1 MAERAKRLRF
11 INEEPWIA
19 KTARQIKL
27 VKLMPQDLH
36 DWFWSWVE
44 DVGAIMRSRDLMA
57 HYAATLIYRVI
68 EELIASLVSETFSKR
83 VSGDFIKRPLSRLNR
98 R

>member
-1 MAERAKRLRF
+1 MRLRF

-36 DWFWSWVE
+36 DRFWSWIE
-44 DVGAIMRSRDLMA
+44 DVGAVMRNRDLMVYYVA
-57 HYAATLIYRVI
+57 VLIYSVI
-68 EELIASLVSETFSKR
+68 VELITSLVTETFSKG
-83 VSGDFIKRPLSRLNR
+83 VSGDFIKRPLSRLSR